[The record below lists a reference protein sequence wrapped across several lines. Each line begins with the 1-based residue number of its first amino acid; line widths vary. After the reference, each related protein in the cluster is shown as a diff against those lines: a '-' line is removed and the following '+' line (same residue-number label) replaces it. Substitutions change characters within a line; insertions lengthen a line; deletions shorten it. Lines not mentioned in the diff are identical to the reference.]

1 MKLTNKILSVFAFLV
16 LIITTTVVIV
26 IVLNIEIAVTPSID
40 GQIKKEFPND
50 SFSEIEITRGMIV
63 RITQS
68 DSFSIRIEG
77 GDNFINNYLFV
88 KQIGEKLIL
97 KIRPGI
103 KHHSLKAI
111 VDIKMPTIK
120 KLEIQESEFDYY
132 TFSTSYSL
140 SNFVLENLNVILSED
155 GSISMK
161 KSSIDTLS
169 LKCAEFSSAAFDSC
183 KIGSVNYSLE
193 DYSYARLSD
202 VYESIDGELD
212 QKAIISFS
220 RPKSEPTII
229 NSMSFDTL
237 SNSINESMTDLKW
250 GSAVDKSIQVVKNV
264 FGSRIS
270 ESFLFKKYRYLN
282 LYPLLSYVKFEE
294 GEYLGCK
301 IEDVN
306 LFFYRN
312 ALQSIT
318 IYFDNTSFLEGKNFN
333 ILTQEIRNYYPH
345 IQISKKGRMALANLK
360 NLYAENSVQDI
371 SILDV
376 NNTPLFYIASRE
388 LVNAMQNEFKLKS
401 KKYGT
406 LENEERQTFNKY
418 YKSLENLIYY
428 GLKE

>member
-1 MKLTNKILSVFAFLV
+1 MKITNKILSLFAFLV

-40 GQIKKEFPND
+40 GQIKKEFQNH
-50 SFSEIEITRGMIV
+50 SFSEIQIARGMIV
-63 RITQS
+63 GITQS
-68 DSFSIRIEG
+68 DSFSIKIEG

-103 KHHSLKAI
+103 KHHSLIAI

-132 TFSTSYSL
+132 SFSASYSL

-169 LKCAEFSSAAFDSC
+169 LKCSEFSSAAFDSC

-202 VYESIDGELD
+202 VYESIDGDLS
-212 QKAIISFS
+212 QNAIISFS
-220 RPKSEPTII
+220 KYKDEPKII
-229 NSMSFDTL
+229 RASSFNI
-237 SNSINESMTDLKW
+237 SNKNRKESISGLEW
-250 GSAVDKSIQVVKNV
+250 GSSEDEAKQVVENI
-264 FGSRIS
+264 FNSRIS
-270 ESFLFKKYRYLN
+270 EDYYFKKYRYLN
-282 LYPLLSYVKFEE
+282 LYPMLSSIQFEG

-301 IEDVN
+301 INDVE

-312 ALQSIT
+312 ALYALTVFFDKDHFFEENNST
-318 IYFDNTSFLEGKNFN
+318 IL
-333 ILTQEIRNYYPH
+333 IQEIKNHYPH
-345 IQISKKGRMALANLK
+345 VKISQNKRMDLANLK
-360 NLYAENSVQDI
+360 DLYAENSVQDI

-376 NNTPLFYIASRE
+376 NSTLLFYIASRE
-388 LVNAMQNEFKLKS
+388 IGNTLQNEFRLKENKYKS
-401 KKYGT
+401 LKKKNG
-406 LENEERQTFNKY
+406 QTFNKY
-418 YKSLENLIYY
+418 YKSLENLIYNS
-428 GLKE
+428 LKE